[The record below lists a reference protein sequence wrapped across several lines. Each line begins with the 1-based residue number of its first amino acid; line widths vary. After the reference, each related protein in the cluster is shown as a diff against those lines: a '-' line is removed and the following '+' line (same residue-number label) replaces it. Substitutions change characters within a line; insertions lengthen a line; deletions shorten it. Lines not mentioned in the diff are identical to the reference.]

1 MDEESFL
8 LFQILVLNYVVEV
21 KVANRAEKVN
31 WFVMLVKEI
40 WRCVN
45 NILNELPPLKLIVNL
60 QITVGR
66 GGGYQDPKYFGN
78 QRWIQK

>member
-8 LFQILVLNYVVEV
+8 LFQILVVNYVVVV

-66 GGGYQDPKYFGN
+66 GGGYQDPECFGN
-78 QRWIQK
+78 QRCTQK